1 MAIITRYVGNHYT
14 LCLPTTHVMFVNTPR
29 DDSRLFLFRRVNKH
43 KLLISLLCYVFAS
56 SYLCIAFYN
65 LKEMKKTLII
75 LFALVLLCGCR
86 QGKKFCIEGNITGAD
101 SCMLYL
107 EHLSLGEGTARI
119 DSVRLK
125 EDGAF
130 CFMEEASESP
140 EFYRLRIGDGGINL
154 AIDSTETIR
163 VKADMKNLSFG
174 YSVEG
179 SGTCDTIRLL
189 CLKLAD
195 LEREARRISADRS
208 FTLQERD
215 SMIGSLVDKYK
226 AEVKRDYLYGNYA
239 TAYSYYACFQ
249 TLGSGLIFNPMYDK
263 SDLTWMRAVA
273 NAWNERY
280 PSSPRTQNLCNII
293 QECSRNQAQPRKIV
307 LNIDGEKVRELGII
321 DMTFPDIQ
329 GKERTLSSLRGNVVL
344 LDFTAFSLDGSTE
357 RTLLLREIYG
367 KYHDR
372 GFEIYQV
379 SVDANQHL
387 WKQRCEALPWVS
399 VFCEEGLESDM
410 LELYNVQ
417 SLPCYFLIDRNCDLQ
432 ARGEDIPN
440 LEEAIETLL

>member
-1 MAIITRYVGNHYT
+1 
-14 LCLPTTHVMFVNTPR
+14 
-29 DDSRLFLFRRVNKH
+29 
-43 KLLISLLCYVFAS
+43 
-56 SYLCIAFYN
+56 
-65 LKEMKKTLII
+65 MKKTLFI
-75 LFALVLLCGCR
+75 LFALVFVCACK
-86 QGKKFCIEGNITGAD
+86 QEKKFCIEGNIEGAD
-101 SCMLYL
+101 SCLLYL
-107 EHLSLGEGTARI
+107 EHLSLGEGTVAI

-125 EDGAF
+125 EDGLFRFEKAGVT
-130 CFMEEASESP
+130 SP
-140 EFYRLRIGDGGINL
+140 EFYRLRIGNQGINL
-154 AIDSTETIR
+154 AIDSTESVRI
-163 VKADMKNLSFG
+163 KADLKNLSFG
-174 YSVEG
+174 YEVEG

-195 LEREARRISADRS
+195 LEREARRISTDRN
-208 FTLQERD
+208 FTIEERD
-215 SMIGSLVDKYK
+215 SMINGLVDKYK
-226 AEVKRDYLYGNYA
+226 TEVKRDFLHNNYGK
-239 TAYSYYACFQ
+239 AYSYYACFQ
-249 TLGSGLIFNPMYDK
+249 TLGTSLIFDPMHDK

-273 NAWNERY
+273 NAWNDKY
-280 PSSPRTQNLCNII
+280 PSSPRTQNLCNIV
-293 QECSRNQAQPRKIV
+293 QECRKNQAKPRQIV
-307 LNIDGEKVRELGII
+307 LDIDGDKVRELGII
-321 DMTFPDIQ
+321 DMTFPDIRGQ
-329 GKERTLSSLRGNVVL
+329 EQTLSSLRGNVVL

-357 RTLLLREIYG
+357 RTLLLRELYN

-379 SVDANQHL
+379 SVDASEHL